1 MEIYAYHDG
10 LANIYKSKQDSCF
23 IKIMMTKIIR
33 KVGSEMRKISLVL
46 LVILCFG
53 MSACVSTGKHNIL
66 QGEAGRYQQ
75 EVKLLGNK
83 AVELTDMLKQS
94 KSKIDSLLNEK
105 SDLESEVQSL
115 KSRLEDIQSSNAQLQ
130 DVINARDSEKD
141 QIIAGLTSCKTDY
154 EDQLAQKELEIQ
166 KQHNEINKLQK
177 QIDDVLKE
185 KEESIKNMEITYDNL
200 MSNLKN
206 EIQDGQ
212 IQITQ
217 LQDKLSVNIVEKI
230 MFDTGKA
237 EIKPE
242 GKNVLSRV
250 AAILKDLSGQQI
262 RIEGHTDNVPIGKG
276 LQKTY
281 LSNWELSTARA
292 TNVVR
297 YLVETHGLDP
307 KAISATGYSEFHP
320 VETNTTGEGKAK
332 NRRIEIVVIPV
343 DVDRVVKS
351 KIYE

>member
-1 MEIYAYHDG
+1 
-10 LANIYKSKQDSCF
+10 
-23 IKIMMTKIIR
+23 
-33 KVGSEMRKISLVL
+33 MRKINL
-46 LVILCFG
+46 LFLAIFCIG
-53 MSACVSTGKHNIL
+53 MSACVSTGKHNL
-66 QGEAGRYQQ
+66 LEAEAGRYQQ
-75 EVKLLGNK
+75 EVKLLGKK

-94 KSKIDSLLNEK
+94 QSKIDSLLNDK
-105 SDLESEVQSL
+105 TDLELEIQSL
-115 KSRLEDIQSSNAQLQ
+115 KSRIEEMQTANAKLQ
-130 DVINARDSEKD
+130 DIMNARESDKD

-166 KQHNEINKLQK
+166 KQQNEIDKLQK
-177 QIDDVLKE
+177 QIDDVIKE
-185 KEESIKNMEITYDNL
+185 KEESIKNMETTYDNL

-230 MFDTGKA
+230 LFDTGKA

-250 AAILKDLSGQQI
+250 AMILKEISGQQI
-262 RIEGHTDNVPIGKG
+262 RIEGHTDNVPIGRE

-281 LSNWELSTARA
+281 PSNWELSTARA

-297 YLVETHGLDP
+297 FLVETHDLDP

-320 VETNTTGEGKAK
+320 VETNTTVEGKAK
-332 NRRIEIVVIPV
+332 NRRIEIVVVPV

>member
-1 MEIYAYHDG
+1 
-10 LANIYKSKQDSCF
+10 
-23 IKIMMTKIIR
+23 
-33 KVGSEMRKISLVL
+33 MRKIYLFL
-46 LVILCFG
+46 LVILCVG

-66 QGEAGRYQQ
+66 EAEAKRYQQ
-75 EVKLLGNK
+75 EVKLLGKK
-83 AVELTDMLKQS
+83 AIELTDMLKHSQ
-94 KSKIDSLLNEK
+94 SKIDSLLNEK
-105 SDLESEVQSL
+105 SDLELTIQSL

-130 DVINARDSEKD
+130 DVINARDSDKD

-154 EDQLAQKELEIQ
+154 EDQLAKKEQEIQ
-166 KQHNEINKLQK
+166 KLRNNVTKLQK
-177 QIDDVLKE
+177 QIDDILQE
-185 KEESIKNMEITYDNL
+185 KEASIKNMETTYDNL

-230 MFDTGKA
+230 LFDTGKA

-281 LSNWELSTARA
+281 PSNWELSTTRA

-297 YLVETHGLDP
+297 FLVETHGLDP
-307 KAISATGYSEFHP
+307 KTISATGYSEFHP
-320 VETNTTGEGKAK
+320 VETNSTVEGKAK
-332 NRRIEIVVIPV
+332 NRRIEIVVVPV